1 MSQPTAD
8 QRSEQRNEPSTAPSS
23 EPSGQPSILITG
35 GTVVD
40 GTGSVPHP
48 GGVLIENGRIT
59 AVVDEDV
66 TLPADLVI
74 DATGKMI
81 TPGFIDL
88 HSHADFTI
96 QRCPG
101 AVSQLHQGVTTLL
114 TGNCGFSP
122 FPVLDRDAL
131 ITATSFLSADLDWSW
146 TDAEQFADV
155 HDQASPAINIALQ
168 VGHNAL
174 RLAAMG
180 EADRAP
186 TRAELDRMR
195 SLLRTAAD
203 QGVYGFS
210 TGLIYPPGTFA
221 TTAEVNELVA
231 EAGAA
236 GLLYSTHIRN
246 EGSRLT
252 EAITEAIDAARAGG
266 ARLEISHLK
275 AAGRLNHGKVVAAL
289 DLIQQARADGVD
301 VGCDVYPYDRSS
313 TTMTTRLP
321 SWAMDGGVPAL
332 LQRLADS
339 SKRQLLIE
347 AMRADQ
353 SQTSADG
360 VIIASGTEFGRTLA
374 EVAAERHIDHAEA
387 TCQLLAE
394 NAGALSVVLHSM
406 NADDVATVLRHE
418 LSAVASDGWIMTG
431 PDDPGWGE
439 GHPHPRNFGT
449 FTRVLGRYCRDRG
462 TLGLAEGV
470 RKMTSLP
477 ASRMGLADR
486 GVLRTG
492 AVADVVVL
500 DADTVAD
507 RSTFTDPW
515 QLSVGV
521 SDVLV
526 AGVPVLAGG
535 RPTGARPGRVLRRRP
550 AAGRAVGG
558 R

>member
-1 MSQPTAD
+1 MSDRPA
-8 QRSEQRNEPSTAPSS
+8 SV
-23 EPSGQPSILITG
+23 LITG
-35 GTVVD
+35 GTILD
-40 GTGSVPHP
+40 GTGSVPRA
-48 GGVLIENGRIT
+48 GGLLIENGRIR
-59 AVVDEDV
+59 AVVEEDSA
-66 TLPADLVI
+66 LPAELII
-74 DATGKMI
+74 DAGGKMI

-96 QRCPG
+96 QRSPG

-122 FPVLDRDAL
+122 FPVIDRQAL

-146 TDAEQFADV
+146 TDVDGFARA
-155 HDQASPAINIALQ
+155 HDQEPMAINLALQ

-180 EADRAP
+180 EAQREP

-195 SLLRTAAD
+195 ELLRIAAG
-203 QGVYGFS
+203 QGAYGFS
-210 TGLIYPPGTFA
+210 TGLIYPPGSYA
-221 TTAEVNELVA
+221 SSDEVDELVA

-246 EGSRLT
+246 EGSHLH
-252 EAITEAIDAARAGG
+252 EAIREAINAARAGG

-275 AAGRLNHGKVVAAL
+275 AAGRLNHGKIAEAL
-289 DLIQQARADGVD
+289 ELIQQARADGVD

-313 TTMTTRLP
+313 TTITTRLP
-321 SWAMDGGVPAL
+321 DWALDGGVPAL
-332 LQRLADS
+332 LNRLAEPAQ
-339 SKRQLLIE
+339 RRRLIA
-347 AMRADQ
+347 AMRAD
-353 SQTSADG
+353 ADRQLDPDQVG
-360 VIIASGTEFGRTLA
+360 IASGTEFGRTLA
-374 EVAAERHIDHAEA
+374 EIAAARGVDAAEA

-394 NAGALSVVLHSM
+394 NDGAVSVVLQSM
-406 NADDVATVLRHE
+406 NADDVATVLRSE

-431 PDDPGWGE
+431 PDDPGWRD

-449 FTRVLGRYCRDRG
+449 FTRVLGHYRRDRAMFS
-462 TLGLAEGV
+462 LGEAV

-477 ASRMGLADR
+477 AARLGLPDR
-486 GVLRTG
+486 GVLRPG
-492 AVADVVVL
+492 AVADVVIF

-515 QLSVGV
+515 QPSTGV

-526 AGVPVLAGG
+526 AGVPVLADGC
-535 RPTGARPGRVLRRRP
+535 PTGRSPGRVLRRP
-550 AAGRAVGG
+550 AASDRP
-558 R
+558 